1 MKIVNFDEEK
11 AKKNGELT
19 PKALIEDLLEQI
31 NSGNVEQVV
40 YVVKYKDGEVDNG
53 YSHLEQTT
61 VIGLLECGKQ
71 LVFDHMYEN

>member
-1 MKIVNFDEEK
+1 MKIVNFDKEK
-11 AKKNGELT
+11 AKKSGELT

-40 YVVKYKDGEVDNG
+40 YVVKYKDGQVDNG
-53 YSHLEQTT
+53 YSHLEQTI

-71 LVFDHMYEN
+71 LVIDRMYED